1 MAGRGNKKSVFEKF
15 MDLDTSDDEQRQD
28 DAELKDKQKQ
38 KKKARSKKKNR
49 CEALCRILWPGA
61 ADSPSWHLL
70 CLTLTVCGCVGRWWL
85 AIARY

>member
-49 CEALCRILWPGA
+49 CEALPAFLWPGA
-61 ADSPSWHLL
+61 ADGSNGSCADARGL
-70 CLTLTVCGCVGRWWL
+70 WWL
-85 AIARY
+85 VIAPY

>member
-1 MAGRGNKKSVFEKF
+1 MAGRASKKSVFEKF

-49 CEALCRILWPGA
+49 CEA
-61 ADSPSWHLL
+61 
-70 CLTLTVCGCVGRWWL
+70 
-85 AIARY
+85 ARQFVARSSRRFE